1 MAIPK
6 AEFIGKD
13 IGGAKELL
21 KYRWFQDTAGSTTRS
36 PRVVTHP
43 AETSGAG
50 RSRLASCG
58 SAGRGSRDRQ
68 AGRKPGAAGCVTT
81 RGERGVGPAGSWNQ
95 RYLRSS
101 LAPPMSLP
109 MNSADLKSVV

>member
-58 SAGRGSRDRQ
+58 SAGPGSRDRQ
-68 AGRKPGAAGCVTT
+68 AGRQPGAAFVSGGG
-81 RGERGVGPAGSWNQ
+81 RDGRFPGAARAAGRGVGPGGA
-95 RYLRSS
+95 
-101 LAPPMSLP
+101 
-109 MNSADLKSVV
+109 